1 MKNKH
6 LVMLLLSSCCLAACV
21 DSKYDL
27 SDVNTDD
34 AVMGES
40 WVAPLGTGYVTS
52 DDVVSVE
59 KVPSIREVDGAYVM
73 IYDGEMKIKGKSL
86 RAASGKVE
94 IASED
99 ITTGDI
105 DGLFDGDFVLAL
117 TNPHITLKS
126 NVKNA
131 SLDCSLSIEAENA
144 SKRRLL
150 PLVLPCQRCLLIFGS
165 ALLIRRR
172 MLLSLSRTRSYRE
185 SYRLFLK
192 KYICLCPL
200 IANNGRTLLW
210 MP

>member
-40 WVAPLGTGYVTS
+40 GVAPLGTGYVTS
-52 DDVVSVE
+52 DDVVNVE

-86 RAASGKVE
+86 RAASDKVE

-99 ITTGDI
+99 ITTVRWRFRFGVNEPPHYVKVECKECLF
-105 DGLFDGDFVLAL
+105 GL
-117 TNPHITLKS
+117 
-126 NVKNA
+126 
-131 SLDCSLSIEAENA
+131 
-144 SKRRLL
+144 
-150 PLVLPCQRCLLIFGS
+150 
-165 ALLIRRR
+165 
-172 MLLSLSRTRSYRE
+172 
-185 SYRLFLK
+185 
-192 KYICLCPL
+192 
-200 IANNGRTLLW
+200 
-210 MP
+210 

>member
-52 DDVVSVE
+52 DDVVNVE

-86 RAASGKVE
+86 RAASDKVE

-150 PLVLPCQRCLLIFGS
+150 PLILPCQRCLLIFGS

-200 IANNGRTLLW
+200 IANNGRTLLR